1 MIFFKRLRYKNFLST
16 GNVFTELYLDKS
28 PNTLV
33 IGTNGAGKSTMLDA
47 LTFVLFGK
55 TFRNINKPDLINSIN
70 DKESVVEVEFRVG
83 LKDYKIVRGQKPQ
96 IFEIYCEDKLIDQ
109 DGASRDYQSYLE
121 KNILKFNYKAF
132 TQIVI
137 LGSSS
142 FVPFMQL
149 PAADRRTIIEDLL
162 DIQIFTTMN
171 VIVKNRLMNIKATSA
186 EIKQNL
192 EHTLAKIEMQKK
204 YVEEA
209 KKNNQDQIGAKEK
222 EYSENIDHVSKLDD
236 NVTLIQKHVDVLLKS
251 TDNEA
256 SIKDTLKKLTS
267 FENKIESNKNKLVK
281 DKDFYMK
288 NDNCP
293 SCKQVIDAEFKTE
306 ALDKANTK
314 IEEFSTAINKL
325 ITEQDKLNT
334 QLTAITDVHK
344 KISKHQTEITRLN
357 ASISQILKYNNKL
370 VAEIE
375 ELKSKKVL
383 SEDMTEVSNKLI
395 KDLADLQS
403 RRKDV
408 NDIKQYFDV
417 AALLL
422 KDNGVKS
429 KIIKQYLPVI
439 NKLVNKYLLS
449 MDFFINFEIDE
460 EFKETIKSRHR
471 DTFSYGNF
479 SEGEK
484 QKIDLALL
492 FTWRSIAKIK
502 NSMDTNLLILD
513 EVFDSSLDANGT
525 EMLMKIIG
533 NLGAD
538 TNVFVISHKGD
549 ILIDKFRSVI
559 KFEKIQNFS
568 RIVV

>member
-16 GNVFTELYLDKS
+16 GNVFTELHLDKS

-47 LTFVLFGK
+47 LTYGLFGK

-70 DKESVVEVEFRVG
+70 DKDSVVEIEFRVG
-83 LKDYKIVRGQKPQ
+83 IKDYKIVRGQKPS
-96 IFEIYCEDKLIDQ
+96 IFEIYCEDKMVDQ

-132 TQIVI
+132 TQIVV

-149 PAADRRTIIEDLL
+149 PTADRRTIIEDLL

-171 VIVKNRLMNIKATSA
+171 VIVKNRLANIKATSA
-186 EIKQNL
+186 ELKQSL
-192 EHTLAKIEMQKK
+192 EHTMAKIELQKK

-209 KKNNQDQIGAKEK
+209 KKSNQDQIKNKEK
-222 EYSENIDHVSKLDD
+222 EYSENLEHITKLTSD
-236 NVTLIQKHVDVLLKS
+236 VVLIQHHVDALFNS
-251 TDNEA
+251 TIKEV
-256 SIKDTLKKLTS
+256 SIKETLKKLTS

-293 SCKQVIDAEFKTE
+293 SCKQVKDAEFKSD
-306 ALDKANTK
+306 AKDKANTK
-314 IEEFSTAINKL
+314 IEEYSTAIDKL
-325 ITEQDKLNT
+325 MAEQDKLNT
-334 QLTAITDVHK
+334 QLTAIADVHK
-344 KISKHQTEITRLN
+344 KISKHQSEITRIN
-357 ASISQILKYNNKL
+357 ASVTQIQKYVNKL
-370 VAEIE
+370 VTEIN
-375 ELKSKKVL
+375 ELKGKKVL
-383 SEDMTEVSNKLI
+383 SEDMTEISNKLVT
-395 KDLADLQS
+395 DLEELHN

-417 AALLL
+417 ASLLL

-460 EFKETIKSRHR
+460 EFRETIKSRHR
-471 DTFSYGNF
+471 DNFTYGNF

-538 TNVFVISHKGD
+538 TNVFIISHKGD
-549 ILIDKFRSVI
+549 ILVDKFRSLI

-568 RIVV
+568 RIV

>member
-83 LKDYKIVRGQKPQ
+83 LKEYKIVRGQKPA
-96 IFEIYCEDKLIDQ
+96 IFEIYCEDKLVDQ

-171 VIVKNRLMNIKATSA
+171 VIVKNRLANIKATSA
-186 EIKQNL
+186 EIKQSL
-192 EHTLAKIEMQKK
+192 EHTLSKIEMQKK

-209 KKNNQDQIGAKEK
+209 KKNNQDLIDLKEK
-222 EYSENIDHVSKLDD
+222 ERVENVEHVQKLLAD
-236 NVTLIQKHVDVLLKS
+236 VKLVQRHVDALLK
-251 TDNEA
+251 TTEDEA
-256 SIKDTLKKLTS
+256 TVKTTLKKLAT
-267 FENKIESNKNKLVK
+267 FENKIDSNRKKMEK
-281 DKDFYMK
+281 EKDFFTQ
-288 NDNCP
+288 NDHCP
-293 SCKQVIDAEFKTE
+293 TCKQDIGDVMKWNSIAVADEKITQFDDAIKK
-306 ALDKANTK
+306 L
-314 IEEFSTAINKL
+314 TA
-325 ITEQDKLNT
+325 EQDKQNT
-334 QLTAITDVHK
+334 RLTEITTIHK
-344 KISKHQTEITRLN
+344 KISKHQSEVTRLS
-357 ASISQILKYNNKL
+357 ASITQIQKYTNKL
-370 VAEIE
+370 VEEIDQ
-375 ELKSKKVL
+375 LKSKKVL
-383 SEDMTEVSNKLI
+383 SEDMTQVSEKLV
-395 KDLADLQS
+395 KDLEDLQA
-403 RRKDV
+403 RRKDS

-422 KDNGVKS
+422 KDNGVKA

-460 EFKETIKSRHR
+460 EFNETIKSRHR

-502 NSMDTNLLILD
+502 NSMDTNLLVLD

-533 NLGAD
+533 NLGAE

-549 ILIDKFRSVI
+549 ILVDKFRSVI

-568 RIVV
+568 RIVL